1 MMKNSRVRSLK
12 ILMMIGA
19 FAVFSFAQNTKEQI
33 QLKAGG
39 ETKSLTRTIGPNGSV
54 TVSFRVTAGNTIG
67 FTAGYDFKDTDI
79 EVFLTKNNEDDI
91 LVNSGPKA
99 PNEYLVGETGEYQ
112 VIVRNTTRKSITTT
126 IYLDL
131 FTAEHMS
138 EANSDVETE
147 ALSFEGSDM
156 ATVSKTIPANGTIK
170 FTFDGTKGI
179 NALVQVTDRTNQ
191 LTVVFNESQ
200 NQKADTTIALN
211 KQVTRKL
218 TKTQEYTIEVV
229 NQSSKSVKFNL
240 EVTLDSSG
248 MVQAQT
254 PQTTTEEVRFA
265 PGATSS
271 FLKRT
276 LDANGTIEFSFY
288 AKKGQ
293 RMTYS
298 VNYNMNNN
306 RNSNDLE
313 LFFMETGAQDF
324 IESGIADEPNEFRV
338 KSNGIHTV
346 QVVNKTGK
354 KVSFEFG
361 LSIL

>member
-1 MMKNSRVRSLK
+1 MK
-12 ILMMIGA
+12 ILTMKSFAAMIMIGSL
-19 FAVFSFAQNTKEQI
+19 AVISFAQDI
-33 QLKAGG
+33 RVQLTAGG
-39 ETKSLTRTIGPNGSV
+39 EGKSLTRTLAPNSNV
-54 TVSFRVTAGNTIG
+54 VFTFKASAGQTIS
-67 FTAGYDFKDTDI
+67 FTAGYDFKDSDLL
-79 EVFLTKNNEDDI
+79 VYLLKDNEQ
-91 LVNSGPKA
+91 LKSSGPKA
-99 PNEYLVGETGEYQ
+99 PNEFLVKKTGDYQ
-112 VIVRNTTRKSITTT
+112 VVVENKTNKRVTTT
-126 IYLDL
+126 LYLDL
-131 FTAEHMS
+131 FDPEDMRDPGA
-138 EANSDVETE
+138 DVETE

-218 TKTQEYTIEVV
+218 TKSQEYTIEVI
-229 NQSSKSVKFNL
+229 NQSSRSVKFNL
-240 EVTLDSSG
+240 EVILDSSG

-254 PQTTTEEVRFA
+254 PQTITEEVRFA

-276 LDANGTIEFSFY
+276 LDANGSIEFSFY

-293 RMTYS
+293 RMVYS

-324 IESGIADEPNEFRV
+324 IESGIADEPNEFRI

-354 KVSFEFG
+354 KVTFEFG